1 MNWRDAGVM
10 ASREIRRRP
19 GRAALTMLA
28 VALAAALLC
37 ALLTIAGTAR
47 TRVLSQLSHG
57 GALAGI
63 SVEPDAPNPSQASL
77 DDPVPGPPRALTRS
91 AIARIRRLP
100 DVLAVLP
107 IEVAPVELLPP
118 LAPPA
123 GSTLCPPVHAGGG
136 KQSCDVTNPGAGE
149 TAPQSGSG
157 VATPVLSTSAIGA
170 DFGRMGALPITLLA
184 GRLPVTG
191 SLTEIVVGEQYL
203 SALGLSSPRA
213 SEVVGTH
220 VELTTS
226 LPSAGPALVAPYRN
240 EEIVGVVDQQM
251 TAGDLVAWP
260 QLVQDVYSAERG
272 AGSPGSTALPIA
284 GAVVIAKQLSEVPAV
299 RTDIAAI
306 GYSSA
311 APVGLIVSVGR
322 YLHVVELVL
331 SGIGVVALAIAALG
345 IANALFAA
353 VRERRREIGVLKAIG
368 ARDRDVLRVF
378 LLEAGA
384 LGLIG
389 GALGTILGVA
399 MAGAI
404 AANANAYLHSQGL
417 AGVTLAVGWI
427 LPVGGVAGSTVVALL
442 AGAFPAVRAA
452 RLPARS
458 AVDS

>member
-1 MNWRDAGVM
+1 
-10 ASREIRRRP
+10 
-19 GRAALTMLA
+19 LLA
-28 VALAAALLC
+28 
-37 ALLTIAGTAR
+37 IAGTAR

-77 DDPVPGPPRALTRS
+77 DDPVPGPPRALTAG

-107 IEVAPVELLPP
+107 IEAAPVDVLPP
-118 LAPPA
+118 LTPPA
-123 GSTLCPPVHAGGG
+123 GSTLCPPVHAGAGRPSCGISGAGTGG
-136 KQSCDVTNPGAGE
+136 K
-149 TAPQSGSG
+149 APANGSI
-157 VATPVLSTSAIGA
+157 ATPILSTSAIGA
-170 DFGRMGALPITLLA
+170 DFSRMSALPITLLA

-203 SALGLSSPRA
+203 SALGLSSDRA
-213 SEVVGTH
+213 AEVVGTH
-220 VELTTS
+220 VELTTN
-226 LPSAGPALVAPYRN
+226 LPSTGPAVVARYQS

-251 TAGDLVAWP
+251 TAGDIVAWP
-260 QLVQDVYSAERG
+260 QLVQGVYSTERG
-272 AGSPGSTALPIA
+272 AAGPGSAALPIS
-284 GAVVIAKQLSEVPAV
+284 GAVVIAKQLSQVPAV
-299 RTDIAAI
+299 RTAIAAI

-368 ARDRDVLRVF
+368 ARDQDVLRVF
-378 LLEAGA
+378 LLEAAA
-384 LGLIG
+384 LGVIG
-389 GALGTILGVA
+389 GILGTVLGIA
-399 MAGAI
+399 MAAAI

-427 LPVGGVAGSTVVALL
+427 LPVGAVIGSTVVALV
-442 AGAFPAVRAA
+442 AGALPARRAS

>member
-1 MNWRDAGVM
+1 
-10 ASREIRRRP
+10 
-19 GRAALTMLA
+19 MLA

-37 ALLTIAGTAR
+37 ALLAIAGTAR

-57 GALAGI
+57 GSLAGI
-63 SVEPDAPNPSQASL
+63 SVEPDSPNPSQASL
-77 DDPVPGPPRALTRS
+77 DDPVPGPPRALTAG

-107 IEVAPVELLPP
+107 IEVAPIGVLPP
-118 LAPPA
+118 LTPPA
-123 GSTLCPPVHAGGG
+123 GSTLCPPVHPGANRRTCGMGGG
-136 KQSCDVTNPGAGE
+136 GTAGAPGI
-149 TAPQSGSG
+149 T
-157 VATPVLSTSAIGA
+157 TPTLSTSTIGA
-170 DFGRMGALPITLLA
+170 DFSRMSALPITLLA
-184 GRLPVTG
+184 GRLPVPG

-203 SALGLSSPRA
+203 SALGLDSGRA
-213 SEVVGTH
+213 AEVVGTH

-226 LPSAGPALVAPYRN
+226 LPGTGPAFVDRYQS

-251 TAGDLVAWP
+251 TAGDIVAWP
-260 QLVQDVYSAERG
+260 QLVRQLYSAERG
-272 AGSPGSTALPIA
+272 SPVRGATAPPIS
-284 GAVVIAKQLSEVPAV
+284 GAIVIAKQLSQVPAV
-299 RTDIAAI
+299 RTAIAAI

-368 ARDRDVLRVF
+368 ARDRDVLRIF
-378 LLEAGA
+378 LFEAAA
-384 LGLIG
+384 LGVIG
-389 GALGTILGVA
+389 GALGTVLGIA
-399 MAGAI
+399 MAAAI

-417 AGVTLAVGWI
+417 AGVTLAISWI
-427 LPVGGVAGSTVVALL
+427 LPVGAVAGSTFVALV
-442 AGAFPAVRAA
+442 AGALPARRAS